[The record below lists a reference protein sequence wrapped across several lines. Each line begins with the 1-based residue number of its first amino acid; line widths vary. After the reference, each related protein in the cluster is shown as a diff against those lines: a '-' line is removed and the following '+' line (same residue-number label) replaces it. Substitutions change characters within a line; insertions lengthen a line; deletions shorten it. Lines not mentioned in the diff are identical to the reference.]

1 MDNRRIL
8 LDEREQPEA
17 WYNVAADLSEQ
28 LPPPLDPATHQPL
41 GADRLAEVFPRALVE
56 QELRRD
62 RWVEIPHVVR
72 RVLALWRP
80 TPLVRAR
87 GLEEAL
93 RTPARIYFKNESC
106 SPPGSHKPNT
116 AVAQAYY
123 CREEGVERVTTETGA
138 GQWGCSLALACSLF
152 GLKCQVFMVRLSF
165 EQRPYRASMMRLWN
179 ARVVASPSKLT
190 KAGRRVLAEDPDCP
204 GSLGIAIGEAV
215 EAASGSADTKYAM
228 GSVLNHVLL
237 HQTVIG
243 LETQRQMELVGDR
256 PDVVIGCAGGGS
268 NLAGLAFPYLPE
280 KLQGRELRLVA
291 AEPRACPTLS
301 QGEYRY
307 DHGDTTALMPLM
319 KMYTLGHKFLPP
331 RIKAGGLR
339 YHGMAPLV
347 SLAVRLGLIEPR
359 AYHQIE
365 CFEAA
370 RLFAATEGIVPA
382 VESSYAIRAAVEEAQ
397 RCCETGREECIV
409 FCLSGHG
416 LCELG
421 CYDEF
426 FAEQVD
432 DVECAHG
439 ELRAALAALPGVE

>member
-1 MDNRRIL
+1 MENRRIL
-8 LDEREQPEA
+8 LDQREQPQA
-17 WYNVAADLSEQ
+17 WYNVAPDLPEQ
-28 LPPPLDPATHQPL
+28 LPPPLDPLTHEPL
-41 GADRLAEVFPRALVE
+41 GVDKLTAVFPRALVE
-56 QELRRD
+56 QELTGQ
-62 RWVEIPHVVR
+62 RWVEIPDGVR
-72 RVLALWRP
+72 EALALWRP

-87 GLEEAL
+87 GLEREL
-93 RTPARIYFKNESC
+93 KTPARIYFKNESC

-123 CREEGVERVTTETGA
+123 CRQEGVQRVTTETGA

-152 GLKCQVFMVRLSF
+152 GLKCQVFMVRLSY
-165 EQRPYRASMMRLWN
+165 EQRPYRASMMRLWG
-179 ARVVASPSKLT
+179 ARVVASPSSHT
-190 KAGRRVLAEDPDCP
+190 EAGRRVLAQDPDCP

-215 EAASGSADTKYAM
+215 EAASRSPETKYAM

-243 LETQRQMELVGDR
+243 LETQRQMELAGDR
-256 PDVVIGCAGGGS
+256 PEVLIGCAGGGS
-268 NLAGLAFPYLPE
+268 NLAGLTFPYLPE

-301 QGEYRY
+301 RGEYRY
-307 DHGDTTALMPLM
+307 DHGDTTALTPLR
-319 KMYTLGHKFLPP
+319 KMYTLGHTFVPP
-331 RIKAGGLR
+331 RIQAGGLR

-382 VESSYAIRAAVEEAQ
+382 VESSYTIRAAVEEAV
-397 RCCETGREECIV
+397 RCRETGREECIV

-426 FAEQVD
+426 FAERVD
-432 DVECAHG
+432 DVDCPAE
-439 ELRAALAALPGVE
+439 ELETAIAALPGVD

>member
-1 MDNRRIL
+1 MDTRRIL
-8 LDEREQPEA
+8 LDPREQPRA
-17 WYNVAADLSEQ
+17 WYNAAADLPEQ
-28 LPPPLDPATHQPL
+28 LPPPLDPITHQPL
-41 GADRLAEVFPRALVE
+41 GLKRLAELFPRALVD
-56 QELRRD
+56 QELSAR
-62 RWVEIPHVVR
+62 RWVEIPDAVR
-72 RVLALWRP
+72 EALALWRP

-87 GLEEAL
+87 GLEAAL
-93 RTPARIYFKNESC
+93 KTPARIYFKNESC

-123 CREEGVERVTTETGA
+123 CRQEGVERLTTETGA

-152 GLKCQVFMVRLSF
+152 GLKCQVFMVRLSYQ
-165 EQRPYRASMMRLWN
+165 QRPYRASMMRLWN
-179 ARVVASPSKLT
+179 ARVVPSPSRLT
-190 KAGRRVLAEDPDCP
+190 EAGRRVLAEDPSCP
-204 GSLGIAIGEAV
+204 GSLGIAISEAV
-215 EAASGSADTKYAM
+215 EAASGSPDTKYAM

-243 LETQRQMELVGDR
+243 LETQRQLALVEDR

-280 KLQGRELRLVA
+280 KLRGSEVRLVA

-319 KMYTLGHKFLPP
+319 KMYTLGHTFVPP
-331 RIKAGGLR
+331 RIQAGGLR
-339 YHGMAPLV
+339 YHGMAPLL
-347 SLAVRLGLIEPR
+347 SLAVRLGLMEVR
-359 AYHQIE
+359 AYHQLE

-370 RLFAATEGIVPA
+370 RVFAATEGIVPA
-382 VESSYAIRAAVEEAQ
+382 VESSYAIRAAIEEAE
-397 RCCETGREECIV
+397 RCRETGREECIV

-416 LCELG
+416 ICELG

-426 FAEQVD
+426 FSDEVD
-432 DVECAHG
+432 DMDCPSEAL
-439 ELRAALAALPGVE
+439 EAAIAALPGLE